1 MGKDYHEFLNI
12 QSVILTESVIRSYK
26 RSDNFETYSS
36 YFYKATAAAVA
47 SA

>member
-1 MGKDYHEFLNI
+1 MGKDYHEFLKYN
-12 QSVILTESVIRSYK
+12 LLLLMELRSYK